1 MIPTQALLFNTVLD
15 ILTREIRK
23 KKKMKW
29 IQIGEKEVK
38 PVLLADDMILYK
50 ENPEDSNKNLLE
62 LINKL
67 SKVEGYKINMLKP
80 VVFYTLVMN
89 YQKEK
94 LRKHCHLQLH
104 QEILG
109 IHFTREVK
117 DLYTEN
123 FKELIKETKEDTHK

>member
-109 IHFTREVK
+109 IHLTREVK

>member
-1 MIPTQALLFNTVLD
+1 
-15 ILTREIRK
+15 
-23 KKKMKW
+23 
-29 IQIGEKEVK
+29 
-38 PVLLADDMILYK
+38 
-50 ENPEDSNKNLLE
+50 
-62 LINKL
+62 
-67 SKVEGYKINMLKP
+67 
-80 VVFYTLVMN
+80 MN

-109 IHFTREVK
+109 IHLTREVK